1 MDISVSRDLNLGY
14 LHMCV
19 RGMSGQSWYVYF
31 EVTPQMHT
39 YSVSLKTS
47 FYSHPLT
54 DSRSSIHLSIH
65 LLLLMQFR
73 VCHSPDSWLCFM
85 HVCHAELTPLTC
97 LHQHG
102 GVQKKKKKEEEE
114 HYWSTYSSIYSA
126 VCRHLSVLCTC
137 GLWMF
142 FKLLRVSSGLSKHG
156 LVLIRQNWQAPV
168 THAGGKVA
176 SGPNLGKVTPCI
188 LTLMMR
194 FHWNDLLRV
203 LSPNLIQNNSWSDDV
218 NISKL

>member
-1 MDISVSRDLNLGY
+1 
-14 LHMCV
+14 
-19 RGMSGQSWYVYF
+19 
-31 EVTPQMHT
+31 MHP

-47 FYSHPLT
+47 FYSHPLI

-73 VCHSPDSWLCFM
+73 VCHSPDSWLCFV

-102 GVQKKKKKEEEE
+102 GVQKKRKEKKKK
-114 HYWSTYSSIYSA
+114 HIFSSMSAPLCFVYLWSLD
-126 VCRHLSVLCTC
+126 V
-137 GLWMF
+137 F
-142 FKLLRVSSGLSKHG
+142 FKWLRVTSGLSKQG